1 MITSLTRTPLH
12 TTGSRIL
19 LAYIGAAILWRV
31 TSALPEVPFLYG
43 ALADVPLP
51 PRSVYTLYTIWSL
64 AALGLIT
71 ARYTRVCT
79 LIALLAYSVDAL
91 AGLHNAGDHLAR
103 ITLVYALLLDE
114 DVMRGKKKVGPT
126 VFFHNLG
133 VIAITV
139 QLCIVYVNAS
149 LWKLYGPDNLWLEGT
164 MLYYVTHLQSYGMTW
179 SGWLFESPFIVYTA
193 TYMTLLYQLS
203 FLPLL
208 FTRWHWVSVLIG
220 AGLHLGIGLVLGLM
234 PFGLT
239 VTGLVLF
246 TLRDA
251 TWRRVGEYLRVR
263 TLGGRVS
270 SS

>member
-1 MITSLTRTPLH
+1 M
-12 TTGSRIL
+12 
-19 LAYIGAAILWRV
+19 LAFIGAALLWRM
-31 TSALPEVPFLYG
+31 TSTLPEVPFLYG

-51 PRSVYTLYTIWSL
+51 PRSVYTLYAIWSL
-64 AALGLIT
+64 AALGLIV
-71 ARYTRVCT
+71 ARYTRVCA
-79 LIALLAYSVDAL
+79 LIALLAYGIDTL
-91 AGLHNAGDHLAR
+91 TGLHNAGDHLAR
-103 ITLVYALLLDE
+103 ITLIYALLLDE
-114 DVMRGKKKVGPT
+114 DLMRGQKKVGPA

-139 QLCIVYVNAS
+139 QLCIVYINAS
-149 LWKLYGPDNLWLEGT
+149 LWKLYGPDNLWLGGT
-164 MLYYVTHLQSYGMTW
+164 MLYYVTHLQSHGMAW
-179 SGWLFESPFIVYTA
+179 SRWFFESPVIVYTA

-220 AGLHLGIGLVLGLM
+220 TGLHLGIGLLLGLM
-234 PFGLT
+234 PFGLI

-251 TWRRVGEYLRVR
+251 TWRRMGEYTRAKTFR
-263 TLGGRVS
+263 RGVS